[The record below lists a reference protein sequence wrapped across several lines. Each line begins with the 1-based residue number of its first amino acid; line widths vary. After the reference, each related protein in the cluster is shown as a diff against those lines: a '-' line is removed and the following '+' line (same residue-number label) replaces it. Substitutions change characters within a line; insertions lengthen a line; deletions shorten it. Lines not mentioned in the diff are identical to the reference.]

1 MNVGWFFVLVAGLF
15 EVGYAYSLRH
25 LDWSL
30 RIAPLAG
37 FAICGLGSLTFL
49 LLAIRTVPLGTAYA
63 VWTGLGVAGTAAL
76 GIALHE
82 EPVSIVRL
90 MLLTILLCSVC
101 GLLLTAE
108 Q

>member
-1 MNVGWFFVLVAGLF
+1 MNIGWVFVLLAGMF

-30 RIAPLAG
+30 RLAPLAM
-37 FAICGLGSLTFL
+37 FAICGLGSLSCL
-49 LLAIRTVPLGTAYA
+49 LLAIRSIPLGTAYA
-63 VWTGLGVAGTAAL
+63 VWTGLGVAGTATL
-76 GIALHE
+76 GILLHE
-82 EPVSIVRL
+82 EPVSVVRF

-101 GLLLTAE
+101 GLLLTSE